1 MTKKQPMRVRTVKRQ
16 VLRAQHRQARRLGR
30 SVLDFHGEHSLRLDM
45 SPAGFA
51 VSDTRLRAVL
61 AAIDRSGIG
70 PYLERRLRDHP
81 GRPCTYSPS
90 MLAVGA
96 VMSVMN
102 GWTLEITDI
111 TKALAGIHPL
121 ARMDLGLH
129 DDDGYF
135 VGYRSVDHQFNRLT
149 KALADGWVDED
160 GTECT
165 TQWFI
170 DAVINATVPE
180 DAPALEAA
188 SIDGLALQTWARMRW
203 PMNIE
208 DDTVAAATVDAEA
221 EAYEDRDEF
230 TAPEGLGDDPVQA
243 TTPKRRRTKANPGPK
258 KAKPAW
264 PMSILDRRPVPTA
277 DPDARLGKRTV
288 TQSQPT
294 KMYAGFEAHIASQVR
309 TAHWDGD
316 PRHIT
321 LGDSVPNYVR
331 GLRLTRAMEYRAD
344 AGTELVTTLKQ
355 QNPELTEV
363 LADRGYT
370 QLRAENFHDPIRQ
383 LGIKLVMDYKVAQ
396 LKHVVPYEVP
406 TGRRNVKNNTNP
418 AQRVWRTAGG
428 IFHQYM
434 PAEFLDNPA
443 VPWKTAAERAQ
454 VEEYYNERA
463 AYAYRVHSPGTGDAV
478 RLACPACA
486 GRLRPL
492 DINLAAATDTL
503 DLPPLVAPAGTTSC
517 CVQRLITTTAT
528 DRTPHWQEIPYGTT
542 AWARSYGRRALVE
555 NTNSVLRTGLARLSR
570 GFFRVFG
577 KDKIEFLLGLA
588 LGALNLKMAERAR
601 RRLEVEVIDHDW
613 DDDEAGDGHPQ
624 VTADVEDDVEPPPP
638 REPAP
643 PGAVDQPDTA

>member
-1 MTKKQPMRVRTVKRQ
+1 MTKKQPMRARTVKRQ
-16 VLRAQHRQARRLGR
+16 LLTRQRRRARRLGR
-30 SVLDFHGEHSLRLDM
+30 SVLDFAGEHSIRLDM
-45 SPAGFA
+45 SPAGYA
-51 VSDTRLRAVL
+51 VSNTRLSAVL

-81 GRPCTYSPS
+81 GRPCSYSPS
-90 MLAVGA
+90 MIAVGG
-96 VMSVMN
+96 VLSVMN
-102 GWTLEITDI
+102 GWTLEVTDI

-121 ARMDLGLH
+121 TRMDLGLH

-149 KALADGWVDED
+149 KALAAGWVDAD
-160 GTECT
+160 GTVCN

-170 DAVINATVPE
+170 DAVITATVPE

-203 PMNIE
+203 PVDI
-208 DDTVAAATVDAEA
+208 DDDAVASASAGTDD
-221 EAYEDRDEF
+221 EAYEDRAEF
-230 TAPEGLGDDPVQA
+230 TSPEELQGINSPQGDMP
-243 TTPKRRRTKANPGPK
+243 THKRRNVKDS
-258 KAKPAW
+258 W
-264 PMSILDRRPVPTA
+264 PVSPVDNRPVPTA

-321 LGDSVPNYVR
+321 LGDPVPNYVR
-331 GLRLTRAMEYRAD
+331 GLRLTRASEYRAT
-344 AGTELVTTLKQ
+344 AGTELVTTLKT
-355 QNPELTEV
+355 QNPALSEV

-370 QLRAENFHDPIRQ
+370 QLKPENFHSPVRA
-383 LGIKLVMDYKVAQ
+383 LGIKLVMDYKVTQ

-418 AQRVWRTAGG
+418 TQRVWRTAGG

-434 PAEFLDNPA
+434 PANLLDNPA
-443 VPWKTAAERAQ
+443 VPWKSAAERAQ
-454 VEEYYNERA
+454 IEEHYNERA
-463 AYAYRVHSPGTGDAV
+463 AYAYRIHSEGPGDTV
-478 RLACPACA
+478 RLTCPACA
-486 GRLRPL
+486 GRLRHLDPL
-492 DINLAAATDTL
+492 VAAATDTL
-503 DLPPLVAPAGTTSC
+503 HLPPLDAPAGTTSC
-517 CVQRLITTTAT
+517 CTQRVITTTPD

-577 KDKIEFLLGLA
+577 KDKIELLLGLA

-601 RRLEVEVIDHDW
+601 RQIEVEVIDHDW
-613 DDDEAGDGHPQ
+613 DDEP
-624 VTADVEDDVEPPPP
+624 DDTSAVEPDGVEATEDPPP
-638 REPAP
+638 RAAAP
-643 PGAVDQPDTA
+643 PGAHQQPSTD